1 MPKYT
6 YYCNKC
12 KISYIMNHSL
22 NEIHDVCNSCG
33 SDKCLNKIPAMFN
46 YSKKLEKENVA
57 GALVKETIE
66 DSKRDIEEAKQNLK
80 NRKHEH

>member
-1 MPKYT
+1 
-6 YYCNKC
+6 
-12 KISYIMNHSL
+12 MNHSL